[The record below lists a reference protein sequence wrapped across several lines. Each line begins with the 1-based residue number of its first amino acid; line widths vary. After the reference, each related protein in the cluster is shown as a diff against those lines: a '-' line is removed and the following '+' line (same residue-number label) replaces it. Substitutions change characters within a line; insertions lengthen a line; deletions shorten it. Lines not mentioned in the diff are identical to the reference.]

1 MKTSP
6 LTPRCPIR
14 TTLELLGGKW
24 QLLILDR
31 LGEEAVAFT
40 DLKLRLHP
48 ISDKVLAHTLQRLR
62 ESKLVDVV
70 GGKYRRTKAGT
81 ATGPL
86 LAAIVAYGQE
96 YERLLAET

>member
-1 MKTSP
+1 MQHIP

-31 LGEEAVAFT
+31 IGDQTLPFSEIKT
-40 DLKLRLHP
+40 KLHP
-48 ISDKVLAHTLQRLR
+48 ISDKVLAQTLQQLVENRL
-62 ESKLVDVV
+62 LLA
-70 GGKYRRTKAGT
+70 TKRGYQHTEAGA

-86 LAAIVAYGQE
+86 LAAIVAYGKE
-96 YERLLAET
+96 YERLL